1 MPPMQL
7 RLTTIGGASLRTS
20 SQHRHECTTKSMKSA
35 KVPELFPSDHDEL
48 RRWPEARR
56 ESLAPGAVAANF
68 HEGSRSEYL
77 AQYVFAMFG
86 TSVLGVT
93 CLTVSTRRA
102 RHT

>member
-20 SQHRHECTTKSMKSA
+20 SQHWHECTTKSMKSA

-68 HEGSRSEYL
+68 HEGS
-77 AQYVFAMFG
+77 A
-86 TSVLGVT
+86 TSTSWPRTPISDGQPHEFSISSRT
-93 CLTVSTRRA
+93 APR
-102 RHT
+102 